1 MHDYG
6 EFGDE
11 FDGEFDDI
19 DEAALI
25 EATAQ
30 VEAQSRL
37 SRCSLQSRGGSIDS
51 PAKDFGDNDHYSQQ
65 QYLQT
70 WRESNGASL
79 RQTTLTGA
87 ILCENIRP
95 SPSQG
100 TASRHNPNRQESQ
113 LPMAS
118 NRYPLIANQIQELP
132 THHRLDLDAVKT
144 WVYPTNLEH
153 RDYQFNIVQGGLFN
167 NLLVALPT
175 GDNPSF

>member
-1 MHDYG
+1 MYDYG
-6 EFGDE
+6 EFGD
-11 FDGEFDDI
+11 EFDDI

-25 EATAQ
+25 AATVQ

-37 SRCSLQSRGGSIDS
+37 ASFSFQSRGGSVDS
-51 PAKDFGDNDHYSQQ
+51 LGKDFGDNDHYSQRQ
-65 QYLQT
+65 SAQNT
-70 WRESNGASL
+70 REPNGTSL

-100 TASRHNPNRQESQ
+100 ASSRHRQESQ

-118 NRYPLIANQIQELP
+118 NKYPLIANQNQELP
-132 THHRLDLDAVKT
+132 THHRLDLDAAKT
-144 WVYPTNLEH
+144 WVYPTNLTH

-175 GDNPSF
+175 GDDPPF